1 MQSSKNVVVDVR
13 IHESWKQRL
22 LPCFQEAWFL
32 QLREFVHTEYRQST
46 VYPPAAKIF
55 RAFDLCPFESVRVV
69 IVGQDPY
76 HGPGQANGLC
86 FSVAPEVQ
94 APPSLQNIFKEL
106 ERDLGRPPYT
116 DKTLESWAR
125 QGVLLLNSSLSV
137 RAGQAASHS
146 GKGWEQLTDAALAAL
161 ARERE
166 HIVFILWGAYAQK
179 KVSLLDTS
187 KHHLI
192 ASPHPSPLSAHRGFF
207 GSAPF
212 SKTNTKLREWGQ
224 QEIDW

>member
-1 MQSSKNVVVDVR
+1 MQHSENAVVDVR

-22 LPCFQEAWFL
+22 LPCFQEPWFL
-32 QLREFVHTEYRQST
+32 QLREFVHAEYRQAT

-86 FSVAPEVQ
+86 FSVASEVQ
-94 APPSLQNIFKEL
+94 APPSLLNIFKEL
-106 ERDLGRPPYT
+106 EQDLGRPPHT
-116 DKTLESWAR
+116 DKTLESWAQ

-146 GKGWEQLTDAALAAL
+146 GKGWEQLTDSALAAL

-212 SKTNTKLREWGQ
+212 SKTNAKLREWGQ
-224 QEIDW
+224 HEIDW